1 MYLFNKDKCFELNHP
16 DICIFFLLD
25 LEFEKH
31 GINSN
36 LSKSYKLI
44 AVIPLLSCNGINRD
58 EINSLNFS
66 VC

>member
-1 MYLFNKDKCFELNHP
+1 MY
-16 DICIFFLLD
+16 FFYWIKNC
-25 LEFEKH
+25 EKH

-44 AVIPLLSCNGINRD
+44 AVHPLLFCNGINRD

>member
-1 MYLFNKDKCFELNHP
+1 MY
-16 DICIFFLLD
+16 FFLLD

-36 LSKSYKLI
+36 LSKSYKPI

>member
-1 MYLFNKDKCFELNHP
+1 MY
-16 DICIFFLLD
+16 FFLLD